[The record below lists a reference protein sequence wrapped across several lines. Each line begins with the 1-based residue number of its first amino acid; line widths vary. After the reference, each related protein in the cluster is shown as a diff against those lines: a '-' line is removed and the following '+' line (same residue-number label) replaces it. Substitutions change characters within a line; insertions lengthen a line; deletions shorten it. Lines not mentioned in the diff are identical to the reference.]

1 VDCLS
6 EDDVVRFV
14 TGGLSQTAISP
25 IDLHIDSC
33 RPCRLLVSVFASQT
47 GDRPRSHE
55 SLCAFAV
62 GDELAGRYTV
72 RSLLGVGGMGEV
84 YEVHDA
90 VLGETVALKTIAVG
104 SSLNADGVARFK
116 AEAQM
121 ARRVTHPNVCRV
133 FDVGFHSNARQG
145 GARDQSPGIPF
156 LTMELLRGETL
167 RSRLKRMGAMTM
179 VDAVLMIVQIAEGL
193 AAAHEAG
200 VTHGDLKS
208 ENVMLITDTKLGT
221 RAVLTDFGL
230 ARQVD
235 GRSLRLFDEDP
246 TVAGTMGYMAPEQ
259 FRGQPASPECDV
271 YALGVVFYEL
281 LTGRLP
287 YDIKALLTGQVP
299 SQWVP
304 PPPPS
309 LRQLGASVPAS
320 WDAIVAT
327 CLAVNPQRR
336 FSSARAFIDALSAAL
351 PQGRRRRRRFVLA
364 GGALLGASLIL
375 TLTLSRAGTPGSA
388 EIAATGQ
395 SNARVSLAPAP
406 PAPPPQPYPQP
417 PSPPASPNLAE
428 VSKAPSDRSTAATAP
443 RRRAARRPSPAAT
456 QASVAAPASA
466 LPATPG
472 KDDVVDPFA
481 VH

>member
-1 VDCLS
+1 
-6 EDDVVRFV
+6 
-14 TGGLSQTAISP
+14 
-25 IDLHIDSC
+25 
-33 RPCRLLVSVFASQT
+33 
-47 GDRPRSHE
+47 
-55 SLCAFAV
+55 
-62 GDELAGRYTV
+62 
-72 RSLLGVGGMGEV
+72 
-84 YEVHDA
+84 
-90 VLGETVALKTIAVG
+90 
-104 SSLNADGVARFK
+104 
-116 AEAQM
+116 
-121 ARRVTHPNVCRV
+121 
-133 FDVGFHSNARQG
+133 
-145 GARDQSPGIPF
+145 
-156 LTMELLRGETL
+156 MELLRGETL

-481 VH
+481 VR